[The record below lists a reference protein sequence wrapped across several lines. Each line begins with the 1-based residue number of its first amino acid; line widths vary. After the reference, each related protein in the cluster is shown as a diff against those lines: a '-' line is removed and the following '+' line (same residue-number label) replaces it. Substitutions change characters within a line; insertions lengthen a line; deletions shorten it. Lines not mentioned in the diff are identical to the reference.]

1 MFRRVLY
8 MKLLKLT
15 AIVLAVLLIIP
26 CISGCGESYL
36 NATIY
41 FEVNETPVT
50 LDPQVASTDIELMV
64 VRNIYEGLLRK
75 SEDGHIENGV
85 CQSYGVKGLT
95 YTFNLRRDA
104 KWSDGSPV
112 SSYDFL
118 YAFERAVTPA
128 TKAPFVHRLF
138 SIENA
143 EAIYNGEKGVG
154 SLGVEAPDEYTL
166 VITLCREDR
175 NFLKTLT
182 TSICMPC
189 NEEFF
194 EETVGKY
201 GLERTAVLSNGS
213 YYIGKWNTEDFG
225 IRLYRNKEYN
235 GSFSAQNNAVFFSE
249 REEEALDLLCDQT
262 ADIAFIDNSLME
274 RAQSEGLITISFQN
288 ICWVMTVGDEF
299 TPELKNAFSSAVSSD
314 IYSSEMLSG
323 FAVADTLY
331 PSILSPDH
339 LISKAGF
346 TSYNINRSKRL
357 ISEAVKDMPNKRFPQ
372 TTIYYYGNPNIKPL
386 VTAIAGH
393 WQQNLSVFAN
403 IEASNNLSAL
413 QGELNSKTLPFAV
426 FPIVCKTTDEKDYLS
441 SFGIT
446 EGGNLGDIQTKLL
459 ENKDIIPLAFEDTNI
474 VTNNL
479 IQNIYTE
486 CENGYIDFSFVIKEE
501 K

>member
-1 MFRRVLY
+1 
-8 MKLLKLT
+8 MKFLKLT
-15 AIVLAVLLIIP
+15 AIILAVVFTVP
-26 CISGCGESYL
+26 CVSGCGESYL
-36 NATIY
+36 DATVY
-41 FEVNETPVT
+41 FEVNDTPVT

-75 SEDGHIENGV
+75 SEDGNIENGV
-85 CQSYGVKGLT
+85 CQSYGVNGLT

-118 YAFERAVTPA
+118 YAFERAVTPT

-143 EAIYNGEKGVG
+143 EAIYKGEKGV
-154 SLGVEAPDEYTL
+154 SALGVETPDEHTL

-175 NFLKTLT
+175 NFLNTLT

-189 NEEFF
+189 SEEFF
-194 EETVGKY
+194 KDTVGKY

-235 GSFSAQNNAVFFSE
+235 GAFSAQNNAVFFSQ
-249 REEEALDLLCDQT
+249 REEEAIDLLCDET
-262 ADIAFIDNSLME
+262 ADIAFIDNSLIE

-299 TPELKNAFSSAVSSD
+299 SPDLKNAFTSAVSPD
-314 IYSSEMLSG
+314 VYESEMING
-323 FAVADTLY
+323 FTVADTLF

-339 LISKAGF
+339 LISKVGF
-346 TSYNINRSKRL
+346 TSYNINHSKRL
-357 ISEAVKDMPNKRFPQ
+357 ISEAVKEMPNKRFPQ
-372 TTIYYYGNPNIKPL
+372 TTIYYYGDENVKPL
-386 VTAIAGH
+386 VTALAGH

-403 IEASNNLSAL
+403 IEASDNLSAL
-413 QGELNSKTLPFAV
+413 QNELTNKTLPFAV
-426 FPIVCKTTDEKDYLS
+426 FPIHCKTTDEKDYLAH
-441 SFGIT
+441 FGIS
-446 EGGNLGDIQTKLL
+446 EGGNLGDIQIKIL
-459 ENKDIIPLAFEDTNI
+459 ENKDIIPLAFEETNI

-479 IQNIYTE
+479 IKNIYTE

-501 K
+501 

>member
-1 MFRRVLY
+1 

-15 AIVLAVLLIIP
+15 AIILAVILLIP
-26 CISGCGESYL
+26 CISGCGESHL
-36 NATIY
+36 DATIY
-41 FEVNETPVT
+41 FEVNDTPAT
-50 LDPQVASTDIELMV
+50 LDPQVASTDIELMI
-64 VRNIYEGLLRK
+64 VRNVYEGLLRK
-75 SEDGHIENGV
+75 SEDGNIENGV
-85 CQSYGVKGLT
+85 CQSYGVNGLT

-118 YAFERAVTPA
+118 YAFERAVSPA

-143 EAIYNGEKGVG
+143 EAIYKGEK
-154 SLGVEAPDEYTL
+154 SIEALGVETPDEYTL
-166 VITLCREDR
+166 VITLCRDDR
-175 NFLKTLT
+175 NFLNTLT

-194 EETVGKY
+194 EDTVGKY

-213 YYIGKWNTEDFG
+213 YYIGKWNAENFG
-225 IRLYRNKEYN
+225 IRLYRNKEYT
-235 GSFSAQNNAVFFSE
+235 GAFSAQNNAVFFSQ
-249 REEEALDLLCDQT
+249 REGEPLDLLCDKT

-274 RAQSEGLITISFQN
+274 KAQTEGLITISFQN

-299 TPELKNAFSSAVSSD
+299 SPELKNAFSSAVSPE
-314 IYSSEMLSG
+314 IYESEMTSG
-323 FAVADTLY
+323 FSAADTLY
-331 PSILSPDH
+331 PAVLSPDH
-339 LISKAGF
+339 LISKVGF
-346 TSYNINRSKRL
+346 TSYNINRAKRL
-357 ISEAVKDMPNKRFPQ
+357 MSEAVKNMPNMRFPQ
-372 TTIYYYGNPNIKPL
+372 TTIYYYGDQNIKPL

-403 IEASNNLSAL
+403 IEAADNLPAL
-413 QGELNSKTLPFAV
+413 QGELTNKTLPFAV
-426 FPIVCKTTDEKDYLS
+426 FPVLCKTTDEKDYLS
-441 SFGIT
+441 LFGIT
-446 EGGNLGDIQTKLL
+446 EDGNLGDIQTKLL
-459 ENKDIIPLAFEDTNI
+459 ENKDIIPLAFENTNI

-501 K
+501 